1 MCLTFCPTCVA
12 AASTVT
18 PQADSP
24 NTLDYAPYVPERD
37 GPLSEMASRA
47 FMLAPSMSDIWTLRS
62 GRRPLFLVDSIPIGT
77 GTTRGDSTIPAPD
90 KTSAGRVVDH
100 STSRAPPAMSRHLK
114 SVPPPPVGD

>member
-18 PQADSP
+18 PQADSS

-77 GTTRGDSTIPAPD
+77 GTTRGDSTIPPR
-90 KTSAGRVVDH
+90 TR
-100 STSRAPPAMSRHLK
+100 
-114 SVPPPPVGD
+114 PPPVGWWSTQHQGLGFEGLHALAPIWVSVL